1 MRPSNNLENKTIS
14 DSYWRVQLVCMK
26 VKGALSGL
34 RQWKPFKNDEKS
46 FLFHLKS
53 CFRSQDI

>member
-1 MRPSNNLENKTIS
+1 MFEGAPSS
-14 DSYWRVQLVCMK
+14 
-26 VKGALSGL
+26 L
-34 RQWKPFKNDEKS
+34 RQVLAIENSFKNDEKY

>member
-14 DSYWRVQLVCMK
+14 DSYWWVQLVCIK
-26 VKGALSGL
+26 VKDALSGL
-34 RQWKPFKNDEKS
+34 RQWKPFKIDEKS

-53 CFRSQDI
+53 SFRSQGI